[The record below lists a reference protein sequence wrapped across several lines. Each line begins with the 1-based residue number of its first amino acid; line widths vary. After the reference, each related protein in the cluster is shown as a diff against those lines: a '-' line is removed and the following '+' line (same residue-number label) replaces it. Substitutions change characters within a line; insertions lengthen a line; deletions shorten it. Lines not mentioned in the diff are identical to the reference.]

1 MVLRGGSRLLEWGLP
16 EEPETRGLSSPGP
29 GHPHLAF
36 PVAEPAPLHGC
47 AASWSHSHVKDLE
60 LGQEL
65 KSCPEPSIGIRENVL
80 MSFKIRR
87 KIPSSAEEQV
97 LICNISI
104 FVFIP
109 KHLVKCNFRILL
121 RRKAKRHKHVKGS
134 QKPVG
139 PRLRPAVALSGL
151 VLP

>member
-1 MVLRGGSRLLEWGLP
+1 MRAELSRAWASTLSVP
-16 EEPETRGLSSPGP
+16 RRRTRSP
-29 GHPHLAF
+29 AWM
-36 PVAEPAPLHGC
+36 C
-47 AASWSHSHVKDLE
+47 SWSHSHVKDLE

-80 MSFKIRR
+80 MSFKIRI

-97 LICNISI
+97 LICNISV